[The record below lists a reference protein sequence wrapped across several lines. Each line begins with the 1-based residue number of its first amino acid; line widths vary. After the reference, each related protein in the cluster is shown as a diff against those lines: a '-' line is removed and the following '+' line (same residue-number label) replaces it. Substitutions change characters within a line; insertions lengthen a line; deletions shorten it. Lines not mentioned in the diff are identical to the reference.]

1 MYRGWCHAMQ
11 ARRHAQQARSTGKSD
26 IKPGSKPA
34 LQAKYRG
41 SKQLWR
47 TRPKQNAASQEIAAQ
62 CRLIIL
68 THLVGSRAGGCTAR
82 LQCELRLSKKLTRL

>member
-11 ARRHAQQARSTGKSD
+11 AGMHAHQARSTGKSD
-26 IKPGSKPA
+26 IKSRSKPA

-41 SKQLWR
+41 SKQLWH
-47 TRPKQNAASQEIAAQ
+47 TRPKQNAANQEITAAQ

-68 THLVGSRAGGCTAR
+68 THLVGSRAGG
-82 LQCELRLSKKLTRL
+82 